1 LARRVG
7 ESRKRERAVSPP
19 AASSEG
25 KSMTR
30 ILAAALSSA
39 LLLASASAE
48 TLKDT
53 LPHISVTGEASE
65 EAFPDRAIL
74 HLDIVADRPTATEA
88 VTENERKTRSLSDG
102 LVRQG
107 VPIDDIRVVGATLQS
122 VAAEDAATRS
132 AHGKRVSNGFRAR
145 SELSVTVNSLDEAAS
160 LLSRAIDAG
169 SNDLPGVEFV
179 VSDERTRL
187 ERLRI
192 AAVKDAEQ
200 RARNYVEAVGGKL
213 GRIIEI
219 DHQEAVSA
227 AEANGR
233 TEPSASASGAALLR
247 LRPGARRLTARV
259 SATWALSR

>member
-1 LARRVG
+1 
-7 ESRKRERAVSPP
+7 
-19 AASSEG
+19 
-25 KSMTR
+25 MTR

-65 EAFPDRAIL
+65 EALPDRAIL
-74 HLDIVADRPTATEA
+74 HLDIVVDRPTATEA
-88 VTENERKTRSLSDG
+88 VAENERKTRSLSEG

-107 VPIDDIRVVGATLQS
+107 APSDGIRVVGATLQS
-122 VAAEDAATRS
+122 VATEDAAPRG
-132 AHGKRVSNGFRAR
+132 AHGKRVSRGFRAR
-145 SELSVTVNSLDEAAS
+145 SELSATVNSLDEAAS
-160 LLSRAIDAG
+160 LLSHAIDAG
-169 SNDLPGVEFV
+169 ANDIRGVEFV
-179 VSDERTRL
+179 FSDERTRL

-213 GRIIEI
+213 GRLIEI
-219 DHQEAVSA
+219 DRQEETVATA
-227 AEANGR
+227 ADGR
-233 TEPSASASGAALLR
+233 TEPSASANGAASLP